1 MIYNNENIFHLQTK
15 ETSYIFSILD
25 TGHLQHLYYGKRVRE
40 GYESVLIEPHAFA
53 PGNTIQY
60 DSDHLNF
67 SLEDMKLEMS
77 SIGKGDIREPFIEII
92 YGDQTTTCDFL
103 FDSFGILDHKT
114 EFKTLPGSYGDC
126 DHLEV
131 VLKDKNYNVEL
142 QLHYYVYEDCDVI
155 TRSSTLVNKGSESIQ
170 LNRLM
175 STQLDFDQSDLM
187 FTSFHG
193 SWANEME
200 KNDVLVSAGKYVS
213 ESFTGT
219 SSSRSNPF
227 VMIHSKETQEY
238 FGNCIGCNLIYS
250 GNHYECFEATTY
262 GKSRF
267 VSGIQPRNFSF
278 CLNENDTFEAPEA
291 VMTFSSTGFHQLSSN
306 MHSFVQN
313 HIVRKEWSKKVR
325 PVLLN
330 SWEACYFD
338 INESKLLKLAKE
350 ARDCG
355 IELFVMDDGWF
366 STRNNDHS
374 GLGDWSVNKKKLPH
388 GLQGLQRKLKEMGL
402 EFGIWVEPEMVN
414 VDSYLYKEHPEWVI
428 QNKNSNHS
436 EGRNQRILD
445 LSLDEVQDYIINE
458 MSRLFSSADIS
469 YVKWDMNRI
478 FSDYCSS
485 STPSEE
491 LNHRYVI
498 GLYRVMKELTNKFPQ
513 ILFEGCA
520 AGGNRFDLGILAY
533 FPQIW
538 PSDNTDTLVRVG
550 MIENYSY
557 GYPLSVLSAHVCA
570 NVNHQTLR
578 KAPLQ
583 TRFNVSCFGLL
594 GYELNLVD
602 LSAKEKKK
610 ITNQIKLYKKNRE
623 IFQFGK
629 FYRVKTGNIHEWTIV
644 NQDCSLAVG
653 LVMQELVNVN
663 HSSENFI
670 ANGLDE
676 NKLYHFYNLEEKLDI
691 RDFGD
696 LVNTQSPIHIKND
709 SLIQNIVAKYV
720 ELDGEVED
728 IKVYGDTLMYSGIP
742 LKQAY
747 SGTGISNEIR
757 HFPDFSSRMYF
768 IEEVDINKKS

>member
-1 MIYNNENIFHLQTK
+1 MIYNNENIFHLQTNK
-15 ETSYIFSILD
+15 TSYIFSILD
-25 TGHLQHLYYGKRVRE
+25 SGHLQHLYYGKRLRE
-40 GYESVLIEPHAFA
+40 GHEEVLIEKHAFA

-60 DSDHLNF
+60 DSEHLNF

-77 SIGKGDIREPFIEII
+77 SLGKGDIREPFVEIT
-92 YGDQTTTCDFL
+92 YADQMNTCDFL
-103 FDSFGILDHKT
+103 FDSFEIFDKKE
-114 EFKTLPGSYGDC
+114 EFQTLPGSYGDC
-126 DHLEV
+126 DHLKV
-131 VLKDKNYNVEL
+131 ILKDKNYDVEL
-142 QLHYYVYEDCDVI
+142 QLHYYIYEECDVI
-155 TRSSTLVNKGSESIQ
+155 SRSSLLVNGSEDVIQ

-175 STQLDFDQSDLM
+175 STQLDFDRNDLV

-193 SWANEME
+193 AWASEMQ
-200 KNDVLVSAGKYVS
+200 KQDVLVSSGKYVS
-213 ESFTGT
+213 ESFAGT

-227 VMIHSKETQEY
+227 VMIHSQKTQEY
-238 FGNCIGCNLIYS
+238 FGDCIGCNLIYS

-267 VSGIQPRNFSF
+267 VSGIHPKNFSF
-278 CLNENDTFEAPEA
+278 TLQSGEVFEAPEA
-291 VMTFSSTGFHQLSSN
+291 VMTFSSQGFHRLSQN
-306 MHSFVQN
+306 MHSFIQN
-313 HIVRKEWSKKVR
+313 HIVRKEWSKKTR
-325 PVLLN
+325 PILLN

-388 GLQGLQRKLKEMGL
+388 GIQGLQRRLKDMGL

-414 VDSYLYKEHPEWVI
+414 VDSCLYREHPDWVI
-428 QNKNSNHS
+428 QNRDGNHS

-445 LSLDEVQDYIINE
+445 LSLEEVQDYIIDE
-458 MSRLFSSADIS
+458 MSKIFSSADIS

-485 STPSEE
+485 STPSKE
-491 LNHRYVI
+491 LNHRYVV
-498 GLYRVMKELTNKFPQ
+498 GLYRVMKELTSKFPR

-520 AGGNRFDLGILAY
+520 AGGNRFDLGILSY

-538 PSDNTDTLVRVG
+538 PSDNTDALVRTK

-557 GYPLSVLSAHVCA
+557 GYPLSVLSAHVSSA
-570 NVNHQTLR
+570 PNHQTLR
-578 KAPLQ
+578 NVPLQ

-602 LSAKEKKK
+602 LNAKEKKK
-610 ITNQIKLYKKNRE
+610 IAEQVKLYKKYRE
-623 IFQFGK
+623 LFQFGK
-629 FYRVKTGNIHEWTIV
+629 FYRGKTGNLHEWMV
-644 NQDCSLAVG
+644 VSADQSAAVG
-653 LVMQELVNVN
+653 MIMQELVNIN
-663 HSSENFI
+663 HPLERFI
-670 ANGLDE
+670 VNGLDE
-676 NKLYHFYNLEEKLDI
+676 DKLYHFYNHEEKIDI

-696 LVNTQSPIHIKND
+696 LVNTQSPIHIKNN
-709 SLIQNIVAKYV
+709 SLVQNIVAKYV

-728 IKVYGDTLMYSGIP
+728 IEVYGDTLMYSGIP

-757 HFPDFSSRMYF
+757 HFPDFASRMYF